1 MSTQVRWFLIIL
13 NNEDLCV
20 NLVKMEIEDLSDPEP
35 RSVTNESIDEDDEAG
50 WCVLNTSL

>member
-20 NLVKMEIEDLSDPEP
+20 SLVKMEIEDLSDPEP

-50 WCVLNTSL
+50 WCVLNSSL